1 MEPSGG
7 RSRSGHGPKLHIH
20 QSDLMCKTGCGFFGN
35 IAWQGYCSKCYKEYF
50 LQRQQHQAA
59 FSPSPASSRDRKVA
73 RSQSDA
79 STYFAKPDS
88 ASASLPRHGFSRF
101 EEKKRHNQEIRTTA
115 VKSLFRKTPN
125 KFGSPKS
132 KDRRA
137 LSPESHSAIVDLDLF
152 LQTLPQNAAH
162 HAYSFLKVQAEKL
175 DRLVS
180 SGVLSPLDISDRVH
194 SIYQVFDDKLKT
206 HSGFSEMNSNSME
219 SLLDQ
224 SERYLTR
231 LLYRKLFC
239 PPNCDDEERDLTI
252 QKRIR
257 SLNWISAPLLDCRI
271 NELDSKV
278 RDILEKAI
286 THLIEMDGQR
296 APQDKLTSIINCSK
310 LVFEMLGLSN
320 SSNVDQLRDKTEKSD
335 EASESRDGEDDQ
347 DEAKNKEPVNICNY
361 QPVSADDFLPAL
373 IYVVL
378 RANPPRIH
386 SNLNFITRFA
396 APGRLLQG
404 EGGYYF
410 TNLCCAVSFLEN
422 LTSDSLGLSTD
433 EFDRY
438 MSGKSIPFASLQA
451 GVMVSEGLRLMYQ
464 NMSTLSEL
472 KHKQIHLQQQILELK
487 NDMET
492 FNEFMT
498 KEVTQGLEQFP
509 IQIRGKRAPI
519 KPDEVQPDENDTLKL
534 LPPPL
539 LPFKISESPLPPIVD
554 SVVENLEEHLMP
566 TTSIGQSSQA
576 PKSRQ
581 TVNLLDGSIQ
591 ELDLFALNE
600 LSINSSVTEQNDVEE
615 DDPFS
620 SLSLTV
626 QGRERPSSLLSRG
639 WLAVIFSTLK
649 KNPAGSGDKL
659 KLFKSLDSC
668 LKVMNVD
675 PTDPSSWNLNDQYDS
690 LINDLMQS
698 MLIQD
703 SPEVTKCNLE
713 ILVILFQSMQIKMA
727 KFLPLIISALDT
739 HITEGV
745 TSDILLL
752 SIKVVEHIIE
762 YCWTCLEPQFT
773 NQLTWI
779 LFKLGSE
786 REREEVVHFDISKC
800 KDLLKQISFHEIF

>member
-1 MEPSGG
+1 MESSGG
-7 RSRSGHGPKLHIH
+7 RFRSGHGPKLHIP

-59 FSPSPASSRDRKVA
+59 YLPSPSPSMKVDRKVA

-79 STYFAKPDS
+79 STFFSKTES
-88 ASASLPRHGFSRF
+88 ASSTLPRHGFSRF
-101 EEKKRHNQEIRTTA
+101 EEKKRHNQEMRATA
-115 VKSLFRKTPN
+115 VKSLFRKTPT
-125 KFGSPKS
+125 KLGSPKS
-132 KDRRA
+132 KDKRA
-137 LSPESHSAIVDLDLF
+137 LSPESHSAILDLDQF

-162 HAYSFLKVQAEKL
+162 HAYSFLRVQAEKL

-180 SGVLSPLDISDRVH
+180 SGVLTSLDLSDRVH
-194 SIYQVFDDKLKT
+194 NIYQVFDDKLKN
-206 HSGFSEMNSNSME
+206 HSGFLDMNSSSVE
-219 SLLDQ
+219 TLLDQ

-231 LLYRKLFC
+231 LLYKKLFC
-239 PPNCDDEERDLTI
+239 PPNCDDEERDLAV

-286 THLIEMDGQR
+286 THLIEMDGLR
-296 APQDKLTSIINCSK
+296 APQDKLASIINCSK

-320 SSNVDQLRDKTEKSD
+320 SSNVDQLREKSENSD
-335 EASESRDGEDDQ
+335 EQGETKVEEQ
-347 DEAKNKEPVNICNY
+347 RKEPTS

-422 LTSDSLGLSTD
+422 LTSDSLGLSAD

-492 FNEFMT
+492 FNECMSR
-498 KEVTQGLEQFP
+498 EVVESLQQYP
-509 IQIRGKRAPI
+509 VQIRSKRAPI
-519 KPDEVQPDENDTLKL
+519 KPDELPNIDELVPLAVPVSLVFFDDWESEFQEKGLDCIAHILNQNPICL
-534 LPPPL
+534 L
-539 LPFKISESPLPPIVD
+539 
-554 SVVENLEEHLMP
+554 
-566 TTSIGQSSQA
+566 Q
-576 PKSRQ
+576 
-581 TVNLLDGSIQ
+581 
-591 ELDLFALNE
+591 
-600 LSINSSVTEQNDVEE
+600 
-615 DDPFS
+615 
-620 SLSLTV
+620 
-626 QGRERPSSLLSRG
+626 QGWP
-639 WLAVIFSTLK
+639 AVIFSSLK
-649 KNPAGSGDKL
+649 KNLEFGDKMR
-659 KLFKSLDSC
+659 LFKCLDIC
-668 LKVMNVD
+668 LKAQNWN
-675 PTDPSSWNLNDQYDS
+675 PTDPACWNQNDEYDS
-690 LINDLMQS
+690 LVNDLLQS
-698 MLIQD
+698 MIVQD
-703 SPEVTKCNLE
+703 STDKAKTNLE
-713 ILVILFQSMQIKMA
+713 ILVILFHSVQIKMA
-727 KFLPLIISALDT
+727 KFLPSIISIMDSYVAV
-739 HITEGV
+739 GA
-745 TSDILLL
+745 SPDILLL
-752 SIKVVEHIIE
+752 VSEVLEQMLIH
-762 YCWTCLEPQFT
+762 CWDCLDQFST
-773 NQLTWI
+773 HLSWI
-779 LFKLGSE
+779 LFKLDEHRPSPNNDVTC
-786 REREEVVHFDISKC
+786 RISRC
-800 KDLLKQISFHEIF
+800 KTLLQRTFPPHIPECDSR